1 MIIDTP
7 IIPTIS
13 TIDIADISAVDT
25 IVFSIPTVTIDI
37 PIVSPDTAT
46 IPITPQNLSYS
57 YTAPN
62 FNSLATFDIQ
72 PLAEEAIYDIE
83 SRTEFYEFSEIIT
96 DGSTTTL
103 IYQPDGRDIQVINI
117 AKPDA
122 NGLSN
127 NSYSSFHIPSQGIV
141 FNNSN
146 ILGISTL
153 AGALFKN
160 SNYSN
165 TDSASLILNQI
176 TSNNISFLE
185 GYAEVFGDEAGI
197 IIANPNG
204 IICSGCGFLNTNRV
218 DLITGTSNFNS
229 SGEITNFNIDNNGRI
244 SIHEGF
250 VLIQGE
256 VIQRAGLD
264 EASIDYLNL
273 VSRYHSIQ
281 AQITAKERIQILSGN
296 HNYDYTNSIVDS
308 TTATNSANGEF
319 AVDISALGNIQAGSI
334 FFKATEA
341 GLGIRSNGNLIS
353 SVTGVSIDSAGKLH
367 LGNITSTQ
375 GIRLN
380 STAEI
385 TTSSNS
391 VFQAR
396 KNIDIKATDIALNS
410 ILTQEDFN
418 ANTDGIFES
427 NSDIRARNFSIN
439 SQTARLGGDITI
451 DNNLNLTTQAN
462 TSLIGNLAVLGDIHI
477 TADSYNQSGRL
488 HTNQNL
494 YLTLQNSAS
503 FDPNSILNS
512 SQFMLKAANF
522 YNSGNLNVSTLDIQT
537 TYEIQNNG
545 GAISANILSII
556 AIVLNF
562 ISCLYI

>member
-1 MIIDTP
+1 M
-7 IIPTIS
+7 
-13 TIDIADISAVDT
+13 
-25 IVFSIPTVTIDI
+25 
-37 PIVSPDTAT
+37 
-46 IPITPQNLSYS
+46 
-57 YTAPN
+57 
-62 FNSLATFDIQ
+62 
-72 PLAEEAIYDIE
+72 
-83 SRTEFYEFSEIIT
+83 
-96 DGSTTTL
+96 
-103 IYQPDGRDIQVINI
+103 
-117 AKPDA
+117 
-122 NGLSN
+122 
-127 NSYSSFHIPSQGIV
+127 
-141 FNNSN
+141 
-146 ILGISTL
+146 
-153 AGALFKN
+153 
-160 SNYSN
+160 
-165 TDSASLILNQI
+165 
-176 TSNNISFLE
+176 
-185 GYAEVFGDEAGI
+185 
-197 IIANPNG
+197 
-204 IICSGCGFLNTNRV
+204 
-218 DLITGTSNFNS
+218 ITGSNFNS

-250 VLIQGE
+250 ALIQGE

-296 HNYDYTNSIVDS
+296 YKYDYTNSIVDS

-319 AVDISALGNIQAGSI
+319 AVDISALGNLQAGAI

-341 GLGIRSNGNLIS
+341 GLGIHSNGNLIS

-375 GIRLN
+375 DIRLN

-396 KNIDIKATDIALNS
+396 KNIDIKATDITLNS
-410 ILTQEDFN
+410 VLTQEDFN

-451 DNNLNLTTQAN
+451 DNKLNLITQAN

-522 YNSGNLNVSTLDIQT
+522 YNSGNLNASTLDIQT
-537 TYEIQNNG
+537 TYEIIKTM
-545 GAISANILSII
+545 AEHL
-556 AIVLNF
+556 
-562 ISCLYI
+562 CLRCSGCKSHLL